1 MSAHSCRGHRP
12 AHCPRSRPD
21 TVITTPRATATGRST
36 GTARQADC
44 DEALHGTPLQ
54 FGFGTI
60 RHERLRPV
68 RHVFGYPGCFLRVR
82 IDGTAAPQAAR
93 DLWPWF
99 GWERA
104 APMSFRS
111 SDHGDGVTPP
121 EIWIRALC
129 AQSGLAVDGPIW
141 LQTFP
146 RMLGYAFKPVSFW
159 FCHRA
164 DGELI
169 AVVAEVNNTF
179 GERHCY
185 LLAEPDG
192 APLRAG
198 RDMRASKV
206 FHVSPFF
213 DVQGEYVFR
222 FLHRDGR
229 AVSRI
234 ELHDEQGLVLVTSLS
249 GRLEPASAAVAR
261 RALFGHPL
269 FTLGVIARI
278 HLQAWRLWRAGV
290 PFHRKPSPPED
301 FVTRSLP

>member
-1 MSAHSCRGHRP
+1 M
-12 AHCPRSRPD
+12 
-21 TVITTPRATATGRST
+21 ITTLRATATGQSPGPLLR
-36 GTARQADC
+36 AERDQA
-44 DEALHGTPLQ
+44 LRGTPLQ

-68 RHVFGYPGCFLRVR
+68 RHVFSYPGCFLRVR
-82 IDGTAAPQAAR
+82 IDGEEARQAAHS
-93 DLWPWF
+93 LWPWF
-99 GWERA
+99 GWERS

-111 SDHGDGVTPP
+111 SDHGDGVTPL
-121 EIWIRALC
+121 ETWIRALC
-129 AQSGLAVDGPIW
+129 AQAGVATDGPIW

-169 AVVAEVNNTF
+169 AVMAEVNNTF

-198 RDMRASKV
+198 RDLRARKV

-234 ELHDEQGLVLVTSLS
+234 ELHDEQGTVLVTSLS
-249 GRLEPASAAVAR
+249 GRLETASAAVAR

-290 PFHRKPSPPED
+290 PFHRKPSPPQD
-301 FVTRSLP
+301 FVTRSTP